1 MDRRFSGGGDLK
13 RFYFIKRLSLW
24 ISKGMALI
32 FDTPNGPIVG
42 CVMNISEGNR
52 LEGFVYLFPQT
63 FGIIE
68 QTKECYQTDIKFDI
82 HADQV
87 VSHLKIVEGLELTD
101 KDDHFFVSVLDV
113 PSMTLTEVY
122 PMTAERRLAELANLY
137 RIERSQNFF
146 FFQMSARDD

>member
-1 MDRRFSGGGDLK
+1 
-13 RFYFIKRLSLW
+13 
-24 ISKGMALI
+24 
-32 FDTPNGPIVG
+32 
-42 CVMNISEGNR
+42 
-52 LEGFVYLFPQT
+52 
-63 FGIIE
+63 
-68 QTKECYQTDIKFDI
+68 
-82 HADQV
+82 
-87 VSHLKIVEGLELTD
+87 VEGLELTD